1 MLVPERHPV
10 GCSVDLWHMEHSSV
24 LQFPAGERHFVIV
37 PKKTNKTSI
46 QSYSF
51 LITFFFSRKNKVDLS
66 VFAWMYGYEHFLQK
80 YV

>member
-37 PKKTNKTSI
+37 PKEK
-46 QSYSF
+46 SY
-51 LITFFFSRKNKVDLS
+51 
-66 VFAWMYGYEHFLQK
+66 Q
-80 YV
+80 